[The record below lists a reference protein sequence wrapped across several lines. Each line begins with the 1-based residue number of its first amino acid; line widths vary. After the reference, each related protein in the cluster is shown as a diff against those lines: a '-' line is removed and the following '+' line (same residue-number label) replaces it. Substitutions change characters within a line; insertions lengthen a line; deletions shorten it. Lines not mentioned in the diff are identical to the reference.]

1 MHQLSLN
8 SLIKWVRENLYGL
21 FLIVA
26 VGIIAEIISGSN
38 NRLSSPVISLLI
50 GVVLANS
57 GVLGSWAKPSLELA
71 SGRILKIGICLLGFR
86 LAFSEI
92 TEIGSPIGVLI
103 VIAVVIIVFFGIQKA
118 SNIFSVNKPLALLVA
133 SGFSICGVSAIAAM
147 KPLSGADEEETG
159 YAVGLVTL
167 FGSIAVLAFPII
179 QAIFDFDE
187 NLFGW
192 WIGLS
197 VHDTGQVVATASAV
211 SENTLDSAV
220 LVKMCRILMLAP
232 LLMFVSFKQQKR
244 SKNLQ
249 KWKLP
254 IPVFILGFIAAAA
267 IRSASVLSE
276 SFIETIG
283 DIRNFLI
290 TMAMFGLGAGVRLR
304 ALKNLGRQPL
314 VLGLVSWVAVLTVAG
329 AGVLI
334 QNQL

>member
-1 MHQLSLN
+1 MYQLFVN
-8 SLIKWVRENLYGL
+8 PLIKWVRKNFYGL

-26 VGIIAEIISGSN
+26 VGFIAEIISNLSD
-38 NRLSSPVISLLI
+38 RLSSPVISLVI
-50 GVVLANS
+50 GVLLANF
-57 GVLGSWAKPSLELA
+57 GILGLWAKPSLDLA
-71 SGRILKIGICLLGFR
+71 SGCILKIGICLLGFR

-92 TEIGSPIGVLI
+92 TDIGSPIGVLI
-103 VIAVVIIVFFGIQKA
+103 VITVVIIVFFGIQKI
-118 SNIFSVNKPLALLVA
+118 STTFSVNKPLALLVA

-167 FGSIAVLAFPII
+167 FGSIAVLAFPIV

-187 NLFGW
+187 SLFGW

-232 LLMFVSFKQQKR
+232 LLMFVSFKKKNR
-244 SKNLQ
+244 SKNLR

-254 IPVFILGFIAAAA
+254 IPIFILGFISAAAM
-267 IRSASVLSE
+267 RSASVFSE
-276 SFIETIG
+276 GFIETIG

-290 TMAMFGLGAGVRLR
+290 TMAMFGLGAGIRLK

-314 VLGLVSWVAVLTVAG
+314 VFGFVSWITILIGAG
-329 AGVLI
+329 IGVLI
-334 QNQL
+334 QNQI